1 MGLGYR
7 NFCEMVVALIF
18 FIVMAGGKYSHAA
31 VTLSLEQIAKECA
44 TRVEFERP
52 DATQEEKTFSIN
64 ECVTFAMRGESGP
77 NPAGTQPE
85 ATASSET
92 EIQYRASAYTSKLNE
107 CNRTEK
113 LAEKCCQNPEL
124 CITDASA
131 NSDKTDASTALKFL
145 QFGTSLFVNLPR
157 ADIAQMC
164 GSLESA
170 AKMSAIL
177 NAALAQVCTSRVSDC
192 KRACGDPVKELDN
205 QLEQLELSPQSIS
218 QLSQVRLIENKK
230 KDFESNN
237 TSCMQYDNTSLRMQS
252 QTIIN
257 VAMANMAK
265 KCKEDT
271 QAQNKQVVD
280 PFAHPDC
287 TTPQAVSSPLCQEQC
302 SRPGASTDPNCM
314 AYLNRTGQD
323 KLTTT
328 PNGNAAGGSKM
339 INPFDKANLGG
350 LGGEGPQDPL
360 MPNVEAKNFGIN
372 GGAPGAGGGGGL
384 GGGGDS
390 GGSGNSAASSSGGG
404 EGWNTDIAKGE
415 RAGGGYSS
423 AGGLRTSPGGGFS
436 GYGNAI
442 TTDKGKGFNLKDFLP
457 GMNNKM
463 GKPVAFRN
471 PAQFTPGVSPAH
483 VDIFQ
488 KITDRFYEVCLKD
501 GLYDCA
507 SVIKMKKMKN

>member
-1 MGLGYR
+1 M
-7 NFCEMVVALIF
+7 MADALTEDEI
-18 FIVMAGGKYSHAA
+18 
-31 VTLSLEQIAKECA
+31 
-44 TRVEFERP
+44 RVECDQKIRRIFHVNEG
-52 DATQEEKTFSIN
+52 DVSTDYVLQKTEECILETTNRQSSAN
-64 ECVTFAMRGESGP
+64 NSNQP
-77 NPAGTQPE
+77 NPATTTPE
-85 ATASSET
+85 AAPAET
-92 EIQYRASAYTSKLNE
+92 SKPYRASEYTSKLNE

-170 AKMSAIL
+170 AKMSAVM
-177 NAALAQVCTSRVSDC
+177 NAALAQLCTSRVSDC
-192 KRACGDPVKELDN
+192 KRACGEPAKELDN
-205 QLEQLELSPQSIS
+205 HLDLLTEKDPSYF
-218 QLSQVRLIENKK
+218 SQVRLIENKK
-230 KDFESNN
+230 KDFDSNN
-237 TSCMQYDNTSLRMQS
+237 TACMQYDNTSLRMQS

-265 KCKEDT
+265 KCKESA
-271 QAQNKQVVD
+271 QAQSTPTVD

-287 TTPQAVSSPLCQEQC
+287 TTPQAVSSPLCQVQC

-328 PNGNAAGGSKM
+328 PNGNGAAGSKM

-360 MPNVEAKNFGIN
+360 MPNVEATNLGIN
-372 GGAPGAGGGGGL
+372 GGAPGGGGSAGL

-390 GGSGNSAASSSGGG
+390 GGSNSSASSGAAGG